1 VVVSLSFEPFA
12 LWWARHADPDGAA
25 TTPYIAL
32 TGERVV
38 ACDAAARRAGI
49 TIGMGRAAARARSA
63 ELREVAATSP
73 ELDSAW
79 RGLLMELYDH
89 TPWLEAI
96 ALGAVVLRL
105 DPAEARQL
113 AAERGARAGA
123 AESREHA
130 RLLALAAR
138 PGRLR
143 AGGAAEVER
152 LPLLLLRGLG
162 VAAGT
167 LERLRWLGLERL
179 GELQRWSPGQIGAL
193 LGPEGNE
200 VLRHLHGPYRDD
212 VPPFHPPAGIRC
224 HLAFDDGACEP
235 AVLDPALTQ
244 LANAAAAQLGDR
256 AAGRLTLHADAQ
268 GIVFRSARIA
278 KGPLSD
284 PGTIARL
291 ARLALT
297 ACGAQPL
304 GIDELTL
311 ELSELHRPAHQG
323 ALWPRRERLER
334 AVTGVER
341 RFPGSLL
348 RIEALDPHALAFE
361 HRARLTPWRSEGG
374 EQRARRADQDR
385 GRTPQRVAQPRG

>member
-12 LWWARHADPDGAA
+12 LWWARRSNLDGTA
-25 TTPYIAL
+25 PHVAL
-32 TGERVV
+32 AGERVV

-49 TIGMGRAAARARSA
+49 VPGMGRTAARARST
-63 ELREVAATSP
+63 ELQEVAAAAP

-89 TPWLEAI
+89 TPWLEAT
-96 ALGAVVLRL
+96 ALGVVALRL
-105 DPAEARQL
+105 NPAEALQL
-113 AAERGARAGA
+113 AADRRARAGA

-130 RLLALAAR
+130 RLLALAAH

-193 LGPEGNE
+193 LGPEAPE
-200 VLRHLHGPYRDD
+200 VLRHLHGPYRYD
-212 VPPFHPPAGIRC
+212 VPPFRPPASIRSR
-224 HLAFDDGACEP
+224 LAFDDAACEP
-235 AVLDPALTQ
+235 AVLEPALMQ
-244 LANAAAAQLGDR
+244 LANTAAAQLGDR
-256 AAGRLTLHADAQ
+256 AAGILTLHADVQ
-268 GIVFRSARIA
+268 GIAFRAARVA
-278 KGPLSD
+278 KVPLRD

-291 ARLALT
+291 AYLALT
-297 ACGAQPL
+297 ECGAQPL
-304 GIDELTL
+304 GVDGLIL

-323 ALWPRRERLER
+323 ALWPQRERLDR
-334 AVTGVER
+334 AVSGVER

-348 RIEALDPHALAFE
+348 RIETLDPYALAFE
-361 HRARLTPWRSEGG
+361 HRAHLTPWRLEGG
-374 EQRARRADQDR
+374 KQRARRADQDR